1 MLKIACDDGSTNV
14 KLAWLENGEIKTHLS
29 GNSFKEGWN
38 SALLGTAKTYNYTVD
53 GKKYSHDSGSTSA
66 IDTTHVSYQYSTAN
80 LLAIHHALQ
89 TSDLTPQDIEITVTL
104 PVTEF
109 FDADNQPNEK
119 NIEKKKQNVLRRIAL
134 NKGENFTIA
143 VVNVMPESI
152 PAALESLTQDAV
164 MPLERSLIV
173 DLGGTTLDCAIIQG
187 AFEQITMIKG
197 NPDIGT
203 ARITKAV
210 INALNNA
217 STPSSFYVADE
228 IIKNHEDDNF
238 MAVLVNDTRHIQT
251 IRDVIRMESHS
262 LSESVQTTINDMTAV
277 QRIYLTGGGAE
288 IIYPYIKQKLSNHKV
303 IKIDNPQFALVQAM
317 AKAV

>member
-53 GKKYSHDSGSTSA
+53 GKKYSYDSGSTSA
-66 IDTTHVSYQYSTAN
+66 IETRHVSYQYGTAN

-89 TSDLTPQDIEITVTL
+89 TSGLTPQDIEITVTL

-119 NIEKKKQNVLRRIAL
+119 NIERKKQNVLRAITL
-134 NKGENFTIA
+134 NKGEDFTIT

-210 INALNNA
+210 INALNHA
-217 STPSSFYVADE
+217 STSSSFYVADE
-228 IIKNHEDDNF
+228 IIKNHEDDRF
-238 MAVLVNDTRHIQT
+238 MEALVNDTHHIKT
-251 IRDVIRMESHS
+251 IRDVIITESCS
-262 LSESVQTTINDMTAV
+262 LAESVQAAINDMTAV

-288 IIYPYIKQKLSNHKV
+288 IIYPYIKEHFPNHKV
-303 IKIDNPQFALVQAM
+303 VKVNNPQFALVQAM